1 MKKDNRS
8 PFAERLIELRK
19 KAHLRQEDVAERLN
33 LCRTAYTKYEND
45 KAEPDKTRL
54 MTLAEMFGVTVGYLV
69 GAQEDDQPAV
79 LADPAADQSTVS
91 LSAQELELIA
101 SFRRLPVENQDAL
114 LKAAR
119 TMVDQTRNEN

>member
-19 KAHLRQEDVAERLN
+19 KAHLRQEDVAEKLN

-45 KAEPDKTRL
+45 RAEPDKTRL

-69 GAQEDDQPAV
+69 GAQEDDQTAV
-79 LADPAADQSTVS
+79 LADPATDQSAIS
-91 LSAQELELIA
+91 LTAQELELIA
-101 SFRRLPVENQDAL
+101 SFRRLPPEKQDAL
-114 LKAAR
+114 L
-119 TMVDQTRNEN
+119 QTGRALIEQNRKEK

>member
-19 KAHLRQEDVAERLN
+19 KAHLRQEDVAEKLN

-69 GAQEDDQPAV
+69 GAQEDDQNAI
-79 LADPAADQSTVS
+79 LADPSTDQAAIDLT
-91 LSAQELELIA
+91 AQELELVA
-101 SFRRLPVENQDAL
+101 SFRRLSPEKQDAL
-114 LKAAR
+114 LQAGR
-119 TMVDQTRNEN
+119 SLIEQNRNEK